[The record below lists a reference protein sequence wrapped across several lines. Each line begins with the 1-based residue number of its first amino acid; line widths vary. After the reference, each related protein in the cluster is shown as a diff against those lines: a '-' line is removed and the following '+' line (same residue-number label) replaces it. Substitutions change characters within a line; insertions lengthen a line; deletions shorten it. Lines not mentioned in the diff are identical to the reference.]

1 MITAVTMTD
10 RFFEGRC
17 ERARP
22 SVCRQFRYGGQVEYR
37 GAKKGFFNGAPVL
50 HNSRND
56 FA

>member
-1 MITAVTMTD
+1 MTD
-10 RFFEGRC
+10 RDPRVVASVRAQAVAVNSATSAAV
-17 ERARP
+17 ER
-22 SVCRQFRYGGQVEYR
+22 R